1 MKACDCGWLANPER
15 RAFVATA
22 AAAVAGVASS
32 AAVPAALAKAATSE
46 ADRRKFIEEA
56 TRLAIESVERRAGA
70 GRSGP

>member
-22 AAAVAGVASS
+22 AAVAGVASS
-32 AAVPAALAKAATSE
+32 AAVPATPAKAATSE
-46 ADRRKFIEEA
+46 ADRRKFMEEA